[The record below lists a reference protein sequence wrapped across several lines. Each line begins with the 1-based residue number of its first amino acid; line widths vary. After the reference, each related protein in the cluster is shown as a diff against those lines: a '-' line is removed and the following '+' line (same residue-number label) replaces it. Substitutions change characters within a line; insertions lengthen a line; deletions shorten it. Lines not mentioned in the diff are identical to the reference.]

1 MHSSTH
7 RIKLPL
13 IWFQV
18 SKKNPEFYF
27 NECNNITLAAW
38 SFIYLKYFINFLS
51 AILTLS
57 IHKRLL
63 NLKIIS
69 REDFCAVA
77 WGEDGIL
84 LLGGYDDLGYQ
95 TRTELY
101 NVTSRSWTRWPI
113 HCKVTS
119 RPQQRGPGS
128 RTCPSAA
135 ASTRAA
141 STVTGWWWR
150 GAGPWARTAST
161 TTSPTMSSGELWP
174 GAWADTCGLQIPF
187 IIACLCKNLKD
198 LNSLKVSNGHWTDCF
213 CVHFIDSFLLK
224 LCCSIGARILQFAA
238 LQTLQ
243 HSHPCCRYEPAADT
257 WLQLDSMKHGRSS
270 FAIQSVGGD
279 LTAIAGW
286 DVSILWS

>member
-1 MHSSTH
+1 MA
-7 RIKLPL
+7 LVA
-13 IWFQV
+13 WF
-18 SKKNPEFYF
+18 
-27 NECNNITLAAW
+27 
-38 SFIYLKYFINFLS
+38 FIYLKCLVIFV
-51 AILTLS
+51 ILTPS
-57 IHKRLL
+57 SRKKIT
-63 NLKIIS
+63 NLIWLDIP

-161 TTSPTMSSGELWP
+161 TTSPTMSSGEL
-174 GAWADTCGLQIPF
+174 AKTWAEHL
-187 IIACLCKNLKD
+187 
-198 LNSLKVSNGHWTDCF
+198 
-213 CVHFIDSFLLK
+213 
-224 LCCSIGARILQFAA
+224 
-238 LQTLQ
+238 
-243 HSHPCCRYEPAADT
+243 
-257 WLQLDSMKHGRSS
+257 
-270 FAIQSVGGD
+270 
-279 LTAIAGW
+279 
-286 DVSILWS
+286 